1 MALRAA
7 LARKQSWGRGYCLGR
22 ASLRRHLY
30 RFLGKWPQLG
40 KTISVRDLGTAK
52 RIGMSEEERGGPGGG
67 CE

>member
-1 MALRAA
+1 M
-7 LARKQSWGRGYCLGR
+7 GR

-67 CE
+67 YE